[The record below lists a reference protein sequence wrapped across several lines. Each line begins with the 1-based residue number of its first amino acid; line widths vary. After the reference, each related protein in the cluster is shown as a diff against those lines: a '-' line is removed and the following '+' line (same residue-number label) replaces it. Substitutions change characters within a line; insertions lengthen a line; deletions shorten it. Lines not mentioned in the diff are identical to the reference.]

1 MKQKKPKSKAALT
14 EYIYV
19 QNCNI
24 FMFRTVIYLCSEL
37 QNIYVQNCNIFM
49 FRTAIYLQ

>member
-24 FMFRTVIYLCSEL
+24 FTVGNSKSLLLPEIKSQLPRQYSD
-37 QNIYVQNCNIFM
+37 
-49 FRTAIYLQ
+49 